1 LSRIRS
7 FLAGST
13 RNQSTLSECERLL
26 REARRCAT
34 AMQGLA
40 EIAGDAMRVT
50 EARNL
55 VERDIQPLEK
65 EVKKQLYAMGR
76 QELMQHHQYQAPD
89 IEGGNENTDLDSLI
103 QSSDDL
109 LRESQS
115 ILAETEEIGTTVLHQ
130 MGRQR
135 EQIQTSNQHLDAV
148 RNVTIQAKNIL
159 MSMSL
164 RAWKNKIAL
173 YGMILLLG
181 AANVYVLYRIFVKK
195 HRHNQAAPENPSH

>member
-1 LSRIRS
+1 
-7 FLAGST
+7 
-13 RNQSTLSECERLL
+13 
-26 REARRCAT
+26 
-34 AMQGLA
+34 MQGLA
-40 EIAGDAMRVT
+40 EVAGDTMRVT

-55 VERDIQPLEK
+55 VERDVQPLEN
-65 EVKKQLYAMGR
+65 EVKKQLYNMGR
-76 QELMQHHQYQAPD
+76 QELMYQAPD
-89 IEGGNENTDLDSLI
+89 IEGGGNTDLDLLI

-135 EQIQTSNQHLDAV
+135 EQIQNSNQHLEAV

-181 AANVYVLYRIFVKK
+181 AANVYVLIRIFVKK
-195 HRHNQAAPENPSH
+195 HRHHENQNPQG